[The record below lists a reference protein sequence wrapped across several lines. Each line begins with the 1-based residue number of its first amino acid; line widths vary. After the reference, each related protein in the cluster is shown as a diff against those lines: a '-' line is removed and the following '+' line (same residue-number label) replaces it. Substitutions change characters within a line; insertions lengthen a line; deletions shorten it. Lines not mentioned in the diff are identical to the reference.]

1 MSLETWGGGKLGL
14 KVKSIV
20 NGHNHDRKLSVIRT
34 GSQFRNTPLG
44 RLIIIQ
50 IYDEDFTKRNT
61 ERSPQD
67 ANVFKEEK
75 DKIIKLPKTKKQP
88 VS

>member
-1 MSLETWGGGKLGL
+1 MGEKKLGL

-20 NGHNHDRKLSVIRT
+20 SGHNHDRKLSVIRT

-50 IYDEDFTKRNT
+50 IYDEDIEIQRDHHKMQTCSKKKRIRLEIAKN
-61 ERSPQD
+61 
-67 ANVFKEEK
+67 
-75 DKIIKLPKTKKQP
+75 KKNSQ
-88 VS
+88 